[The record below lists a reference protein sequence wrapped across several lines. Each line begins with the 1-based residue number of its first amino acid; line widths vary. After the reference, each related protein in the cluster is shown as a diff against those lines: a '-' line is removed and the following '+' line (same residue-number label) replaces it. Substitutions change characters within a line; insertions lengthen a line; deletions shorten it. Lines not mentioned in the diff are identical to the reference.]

1 MSRSVWGVPSRK
13 RSYIEVWVFL
23 LLICSVNFFDI
34 IPITKLVGVNGPF
47 AFYLLSLFFMFTFN
61 RRALIGESRSWLTP
75 FWWFLFGVV
84 LSFIPA
90 LLYYGQSF
98 VQSFFTY
105 RHFFEL
111 VAFPIL
117 IALRPNEKELRTA
130 LYAFSVVYL
139 FLCLFITFF
148 APNLI
153 PEVENREFVESGNY
167 LHALP
172 GIRHVFLA
180 FIFAFHKAMRQGSIK
195 NYGWGIF
202 LFLVLFIAQNRTSL
216 IATIFVSAYVLF
228 TMKMSSRKLI
238 MIAVVMIAVVFMVM
252 YTADQWAILYKETMD
267 QINNPEYNRIKALI
281 YMTRRRDILR
291 YLLGEGFISANVNP
305 IIHILQE
312 GGIDHSDVGF
322 VGLWHQFGVIPVI
335 TVLVMTIK
343 GLSSRKSFLVRLS
356 AIYMLT
362 GALTLSYIAFGETLL
377 WFSCYLYLY
386 YASGYPMFEEP
397 ISNKNGAQY
406 WLYRSSER
414 SL

>member
-1 MSRSVWGVPSRK
+1 MSRSVWGVPNRK

-34 IPITKLVGVNGPF
+34 IPITRLVGVNGPF

-61 RRALIGESRSWLTP
+61 RRAWIGESRSWLTP

-90 LLYYGQSF
+90 QIYYGQSI

-111 VAFPIL
+111 AAFPIL
-117 IALRPNEKELRTA
+117 IALRPNEKELRTS
-130 LYAFSVVYL
+130 LYAFSILYL
-139 FLCLFITFF
+139 VLCLFVTFF

-153 PEVENREFVESGNY
+153 PVVENREFVETGNY
-167 LHALP
+167 VHVLP

-180 FIFAFHKAMRQGSIK
+180 FIFAFHKAIRQGSIR
-195 NYGWGIF
+195 NYGWVFF
-202 LFLVLFIAQNRTSL
+202 LFLVLFVAQNRTSL
-216 IATIFVSAYVLF
+216 LAAIVVSFYVLF

-238 MIAVVMIAVVFMVM
+238 LMGVLLAAGVLMVV
-252 YTADQWAILYKETMD
+252 YTANQWGLLYKETMD
-267 QINNPEYNRIKALI
+267 QITNPEYNRIKALI
-281 YMTRRRDILR
+281 YMTRRRSFLQ

-322 VGLWHQFGVIPVI
+322 VGLWHQFGVIPVL
-335 TVLVMTIK
+335 TVLVITLK
-343 GLSSRKSFLVRLS
+343 GLSLRKSMLVRLS
-356 AIYMLT
+356 AIYTLT

-386 YASGYPMFEEP
+386 YASDSPEFQEPLSGYN
-397 ISNKNGAQY
+397 SARY
-406 WLYRSSER
+406 LYKR
-414 SL
+414 SLAQL